1 MNAPTASLSN
11 VLVAAV
17 SRNDQWRQLNALA
30 RSWAQAGR
38 SGARAGSLRE
48 QAESLFAV
56 ITRLEHCWAYP
67 GPRLLGAVADA
78 LKAGD
83 PEQFTRVVQKISSAL
98 LSGDFRRDDA
108 SWDAASDSEGAA
120 LDSMPRAVST
130 MGMRSSV
137 PTFMPARRSHSL
149 MRSPIARSWSADS
162 AFGSTI
168 PSSQGPTTA
177 SRSPMHQRDSIELT
191 RT

>member
-1 MNAPTASLSN
+1 
-11 VLVAAV
+11 
-17 SRNDQWRQLNALA
+17 
-30 RSWAQAGR
+30 
-38 SGARAGSLRE
+38 
-48 QAESLFAV
+48 
-56 ITRLEHCWAYP
+56 
-67 GPRLLGAVADA
+67 
-78 LKAGD
+78 
-83 PEQFTRVVQKISSAL
+83 
-98 LSGDFRRDDA
+98 
-108 SWDAASDSEGAA
+108 
-120 LDSMPRAVST
+120 MPRAVST
-130 MGMRSSV
+130 MGIRSSA